1 MFVGRRGLWCMTLT
15 MHNTARCTQCVHFL
29 RSIHSTSLDSTL
41 CSSASILAHCALSLS
56 HFRLIFAFTWVHWNN
71 LFSNLVPCKNPSGA
85 NRVVGGT
92 RIRIGI
98 KNCTRFQ
105 RVRAEQNRRKRNNL
119 NDLFDEILADIG
131 RFSVLPFDRCFRLY
145 YISSSAATAATNM
158 FQYLIL
164 FYAVR
169 KDDYLS

>member
-1 MFVGRRGLWCMTLT
+1 M
-15 MHNTARCTQCVHFL
+15 QK
-29 RSIHSTSLDSTL
+29 S
-41 CSSASILAHCALSLS
+41 
-56 HFRLIFAFTWVHWNN
+56 
-71 LFSNLVPCKNPSGA
+71 SGA

-145 YISSSAATAATNM
+145 YISSSAATAATAATNM